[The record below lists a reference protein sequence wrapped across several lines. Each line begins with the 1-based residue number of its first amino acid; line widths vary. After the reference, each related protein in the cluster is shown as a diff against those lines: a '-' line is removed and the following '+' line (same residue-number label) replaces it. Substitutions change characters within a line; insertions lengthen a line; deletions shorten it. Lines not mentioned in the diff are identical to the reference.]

1 MSTGDDAG
9 LEVSIRVAERDV
21 EVELSVAPGEVLAV
35 LGPNGAGKS
44 TVLEVVAGLVAPDG
58 GWVRLAGR
66 TLTDVA
72 SGVAVPPH
80 RREISLLAQDPLLFP
95 HLTAAAN
102 VAFGPRSRDGR
113 ARAAAVA
120 PRWLDPG
127 AETLARDLAGRES
140 SCCSFFA
147 FDFTVTA
154 EGVVMG
160 VGVPPTYI

>member
-102 VAFGPRSRDGR
+102 VAFGPRRPDGR

-120 PRWLDPG
+120 RRWLDAVDAAPIPPRRPREQTRRQPHREA
-127 AETLARDLAGRES
+127 AERAQAHAT
-140 SCCSFFA
+140 
-147 FDFTVTA
+147 
-154 EGVVMG
+154 
-160 VGVPPTYI
+160 